1 MFKFMDTDDQ
11 NLLTWFDLK
20 VVYLTIMQEVPA
32 VDRRENWA
40 EDLQLLSCA
49 QDQHRVCL
57 NFNDFQRTFLAT
69 SIGKYLLIYHLEDIQ
84 QEEGVWNLTQKLS
97 DSTAI
102 KVCVGILLVV
112 IVMSL
117 LGSDREDAFVAQGLA
132 HLHNIARAEH
142 RNTAGFDGDHICGQL
157 ALFKRLLLD
166 DLTQKVLFIL
176 LDGRQY
182 YREGAEVEHCSNTT
196 VGRTISDPLSLA
208 EDLSRELR
216 LRTKD
221 LDLSCIPADFP
232 PSFENRQNCT
242 GANLSMVYINSS
254 AEVRAEAMWA
264 IVMTTVV
271 IALLLVF
278 IYVFNLGITQFSQT
292 LLQPLRSLVDDM
304 MAMSSLEL
312 VHIDA
317 DSFQDQIIDGQ
328 RKKKKGG
335 TVEEVQHLQNAFK
348 TMRTSIRSWSKY
360 VPPAVVQKLF
370 SAGVE
375 ATIGV
380 VKTHAT
386 VLFCDIDGFENA
398 CKHASAKEVIDLL
411 TTVLDRI
418 ARVIDENRGTLLEYI
433 ESEVLAVF
441 GTPNALKNHPYAA
454 ACSAIG
460 IHRVIAELR
469 PMQFADGLIF
479 TVRCRVAI
487 HTASILAG
495 NVGSQRRM
503 KYGLLGDGVNLTAR
517 FKGLNSKYNTRTIM
531 SSSVA
536 IDDTC
541 MRKCA
546 YRPVDLVAV
555 KGKTEPTMVYNL
567 LGMKKGD
574 NDELPF
580 EQASQKHRQAME
592 CYHQRKFVEA
602 KALFHEVRT
611 MLEATGNRDQPSRQL
626 MGRCTGYIKN
636 PPPWDWDGVERL
648 TKKVF
653 EVVEVDTDEEE
664 PDAVGVPSAEILRAP
679 NINADGPSS
688 VDTTAD
694 GADLLEASSRLEV
707 TTERSASHRTTPQI
721 EAFQVTPREEPLPKS
736 TTTLT
741 IRDLCP
747 CPPKPQ
753 A

>member
-1 MFKFMDTDDQ
+1 LLRRLWRVFKFMDTEELS
-11 NLLTWFDLK
+11 LLTWFDMK
-20 VVYLTIMQEVPA
+20 VVYLTIMREVPA
-32 VDRRENWA
+32 VDRHAHLA
-40 EDLQLLSCA
+40 EDLQLLACE
-49 QDQHRVCL
+49 QDQHCFCL
-57 NFNDFQRTFLAT
+57 PFNDFQRTFLAT
-69 SIGKYLLIYHLEDIQ
+69 SIGKYLLMYHLDDIQ

-117 LGSDREDAFVAQGLA
+117 LGSDKEDTFVLQGLA
-132 HLHNIARAEH
+132 HLDTIARLEH
-142 RNTAGFDGDHICGQL
+142 SNPMLFDGAHICAQL
-157 ALFKRLLLD
+157 SVYRELLFNNLGRNLLF
-166 DLTQKVLFIL
+166 VL
-176 LDGRQY
+176 LDGRGY
-182 YREGAEVEHCSNTT
+182 PAKYDCSNTT
-196 VGRTISDPLSLA
+196 VGSMISDPLALA
-208 EDLSRELR
+208 AEVGRGLR
-216 LRTKD
+216 LTKD
-221 LDLSCIPADFP
+221 LDLSCIPA
-232 PSFENRQNCT
+232 NCEVVDGT
-242 GANLSMVYINSS
+242 NLSMVYVDSS
-254 AEVRAEAMWA
+254 AEVRLEAMWA

-278 IYVFNLGITQFSQT
+278 IYIFNLGITQFSQT

-317 DSFQDQIIDGQ
+317 DSFHDQIIDGQ
-328 RKKKKGG
+328 RKKKGG
-335 TVEEVQHLQNAFK
+335 STVEEVQHLQNAFK

-386 VLFCDIDGFENA
+386 VLFCDIDGFESA

-441 GTPNALKNHPYAA
+441 GTPNPLKNHPYAA

-460 IHRVIAELR
+460 IHRVIADVR
-469 PMQFADGLIF
+469 PMRFADGTIF
-479 TVRCRVAI
+479 TVQCRVAI

-495 NVGSQRRM
+495 NVGSHRRM

-517 FKGLNSKYNTRTIM
+517 FKGLNSKYNTSTIM

-536 IDDTC
+536 ADNTC
-541 MRKCA
+541 TKRCA
-546 YRPVDLVAV
+546 FRPVDLVAV

-567 LGMKKGD
+567 LGMKKGGS
-574 NDELPF
+574 DELPF
-580 EQASQKHRQAME
+580 EQAAQKHRQAME

-602 KALFHEVRT
+602 KALFHEVKT
-611 MLEATGNRDQPSRQL
+611 MLETGSHRDEPSRQL
-626 MGRCTGYIKN
+626 IGRCAGHIKN
-636 PPPWDWDGVERL
+636 PPPSDWDGVERL

-653 EVVEVDTDEEE
+653 ELVEVDSEDED
-664 PDAVGVPSAEILRAP
+664 DAVVVPSTEILRAP
-679 NINADGPSS
+679 NITADGPSS

-694 GADLLEASSRLEV
+694 GADLLEASTPMEV

-721 EAFQVTPREEPLPKS
+721 EAFQVTPREEPLPNP